1 MSLNK
6 IYIED
11 LKIDAIIGILEKE
24 REKEQE
30 IIANIVIEYIREGSY
45 FINYANV
52 ALLIEEKLKQMKYGL
67 LEDAIKDIML
77 HIKEDYPSAKFIKL
91 KLSKPQIIDNCIVS
105 VEISERF

>member
-11 LKIDAIIGILEKE
+11 LKVNAIIGILDKE
-24 REKEQE
+24 RENEQE

-45 FINYANV
+45 FINYAHV
-52 ALLIEEKLKQMKYGL
+52 ASLIEEKLKQMKYGL
-67 LEDAIKDIML
+67 LEDAIKDMML
-77 HIKEDYPSAKFIKL
+77 HIKEDYPSAKSIKM
-91 KLSKPQIIDNCIVS
+91 KLSKPQIIDNCTVS